1 MNLTNGSSDD
11 GYLNQLSI
19 ELAILQQDIILPEIT
34 EKPLTLSTL
43 QELEETGDYYKTP
56 DSEYSN
62 VIGAFYIPVL
72 FPLVDNSES
81 TELEFTAPSAK
92 NVKNTKFRTKSYVE
106 RKFVTLTIPKYMV
119 LNFKD
124 KIPSGTKFL
133 VGFTG
138 GDYSIEDINIIGLYG
153 NSLSIGGND

>member
-11 GYLNQLSI
+11 GYLDKLSI
-19 ELAILQQDIILPEIT
+19 ELAILQQDIILPEINT
-34 EKPLTLSTL
+34 DPLTLSLL
-43 QELEETGDYYKTP
+43 QELEEKGDYYKTP
-56 DSEYSN
+56 DSEYTN

-81 TELEFTAPSAK
+81 TELEFTAPSTK
-92 NVKNTKFRTKSYVE
+92 NIKNIKFRTKSYVE
-106 RKFVTLTIPKYMV
+106 RNFITLTIPKYIV

-133 VGFTG
+133 VGFVG
-138 GDYSIEDINIIGLYG
+138 GDYSIEDINIIGIYG
-153 NSLSIGGND
+153 NSLTIGG